1 MDKTKL
7 AVPNKLEVVVGDYKV
22 KVIANLFEQGII
34 FGLKIK
40 KFKEYER
47 RSFSNPFKKVK
58 KKKIEFSY
66 TSHTLHLPNAEYP
79 SKKIVGLVCNDILN
93 DILNKNRTLYSEMLH
108 SELLTDLIDNALESY
123 RHILS
128 LRKEVGYQTV
138 K

>member
-1 MDKTKL
+1 MMDKTKL
-7 AVPNKLEVVVGDYKV
+7 VIPSELEVVVGDYKV
-22 KVIANLFEQGII
+22 KVNGTDLSEHGII
-34 FGLKIK
+34 FLLNIK

-58 KKKIEFSY
+58 KRKLEFSY
-66 TSHTLHLPNAEYP
+66 TSRTLDLPNAESP
-79 SKKIVGLVCNDILN
+79 SKEVVGLLYNGILEE
-93 DILNKNRTLYSEMLH
+93 IGIRLC
-108 SELLTDLIDNALESY
+108 SELLTDLVDNALESY